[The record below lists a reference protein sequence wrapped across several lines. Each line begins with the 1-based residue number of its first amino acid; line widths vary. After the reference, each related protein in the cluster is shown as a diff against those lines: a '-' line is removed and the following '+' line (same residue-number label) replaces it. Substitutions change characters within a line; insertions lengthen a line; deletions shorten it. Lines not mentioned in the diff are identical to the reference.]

1 MVATQATIGSFDF
14 GRVVKN
20 TFGVL
25 GRNLRE
31 LLILAAVL
39 VGVPG
44 ALLGW
49 VQFSLSPQMAAQAP
63 SPAALATALIVG
75 LVGYILTVIG
85 SALLQATVTRV
96 AVADLNGERV
106 SAFEQARKSTASI
119 LPLIGLS
126 IIATLGVVFATL
138 FLIVPGLI
146 LAVLWCVALPVCVV
160 ERPGLFASLSRSRN
174 LTRGFRWPIFGL
186 FAVFF
191 VAYLAASTVLGGIG
205 GALLLT
211 GGGGAAVIG
220 AIAASVV
227 TSVAGSML
235 GLAGVTA
242 IYYELRTAKEGVG
255 ADQLAAVFD

>member
-1 MVATQATIGSFDF
+1 MVATQATVGTFDF

-20 TFGVL
+20 TFGVI

-31 LLILAAVL
+31 FLVLATVL
-39 VGVPG
+39 VGVPA

-49 VQFSLSPQMAAQAP
+49 VQFRMTALSGAP
-63 SPAALATALIVG
+63 STASVGTALLVG

-96 AVADLNGERV
+96 AVADLNGDRV
-106 SAFEQARKSTASI
+106 SPLEQARKSTASI

-126 IIATLGVVFATL
+126 FVATLGVVFAMV

-146 LAVLWCVALPVCVV
+146 LAVLWSVALPVCVV
-160 ERPGLFASLSRSRN
+160 ERSGVFTSLSRSRN

-186 FAVFF
+186 FAVYFL
-191 VAYLAASTVLGGIG
+191 AYLAVSTTLGGV
-205 GALLLT
+205 A
-211 GGGGAAVIG
+211 GAAMLAGGSG
-220 AIAASVV
+220 AVVVGTVVASVV
-227 TSVAGSML
+227 TSIAGSML
-235 GLAGVTA
+235 GLAGIAA

>member
-1 MVATQATIGSFDF
+1 MVATQATVGSFDF

-20 TFGVL
+20 TFGVI
-25 GRNLRE
+25 GRNFGEHLV
-31 LLILAAVL
+31 LAAVL
-39 VGVPG
+39 VGIPG

-49 VQFSLSPQMAAQAP
+49 AQFSVSPQLAAQAP
-63 SPAALATALIVG
+63 SAATITTVLLVG

-85 SALLQATVTRV
+85 AALLQATVTRV
-96 AVADLNGERV
+96 AVADLNGDRA
-106 SAFEQARKSTASI
+106 SPLEQARKSTSSI

-126 IIATLGVVFATL
+126 FIATLGVVFGMV

-146 LAVLWCVALPVCVV
+146 LAVLWSVALPVCVV
-160 ERPGLFASLSRSRN
+160 ERPGVFASLSRSRN

-186 FAVFF
+186 FAVYFI
-191 VAYLAASTVLGGIG
+191 AYLAASTVLGGIA
-205 GALLLT
+205 GALMLA
-211 GGGGAAVIG
+211 GGGGAMVVG
-220 AIAASVV
+220 TIAASVV

-235 GLAGVTA
+235 GLAGVAA